1 MLGFKDEQCPPN
13 ATTDAS
19 TREPKLKRRVF
30 IISTLLVDCTLT
42 MMVDVGHEGEASQFA
57 EVDADPSGVRAG
69 VRRLGLVARPAG
81 LDGGLH
87 AHGCYG
93 SAVLCDAS

>member
-1 MLGFKDEQCPPN
+1 
-13 ATTDAS
+13 
-19 TREPKLKRRVF
+19 
-30 IISTLLVDCTLT
+30 
-42 MMVDVGHEGEASQFA
+42 MVDVGHEGEASQFA

-93 SAVLCDAS
+93 SAVLW